1 LADRGKKKLAM
12 SAQRRKIIL
21 LGCVLL
27 AAAIVW
33 LDRGAG
39 KRIRE
44 KINPPPVSDVDKF
57 DGKIFKVVNV
67 VDGDT
72 VDIDIPDGK
81 YKHTRIRLL
90 GVDTP
95 ETKSPR
101 YPEMYYGSQASEFVK
116 TLALNKNVTVILD
129 TVAEKRDKYRR
140 LLAYI
145 ELDDG
150 RCVNQQIVLHGFGY
164 ADLRFAHSH
173 FDKYE
178 QLQNDAIKA
187 KAGLWKEVKTD
198 QFPKWL
204 QRERPNIINQ

>member
-1 LADRGKKKLAM
+1 M
-12 SAQRRKIIL
+12 SGRLRKIVIF
-21 LGCVLL
+21 GCIFL
-27 AAAIVW
+27 AAVIVW
-33 LDRGAG
+33 LDRQAG
-39 KRIRE
+39 KGIRE

-57 DGKIFKVVNV
+57 NGKTFKVANV

-72 VDIDIPDGK
+72 VDIDIADGK

-95 ETKSPR
+95 ETKGPR

-116 TLALNKNVTVILD
+116 KLVLGKNVTVVID
-129 TVAEKRDKYRR
+129 TVADQRDRYRR

-150 RCVNQQIVLHGFGY
+150 RCVNEQIIMQGFGY
-164 ADLRFAHSH
+164 ADLRFPHTH

-187 KAGLWKEVKTD
+187 KTGLWEKVKVD
-198 QFPKWL
+198 QLPKWL
-204 QRERPNIINQ
+204 QRERPNIITTAVRRSSE

>member
-1 LADRGKKKLAM
+1 M
-12 SAQRRKIIL
+12 SRRRRKIIIF
-21 LGCVLL
+21 GCIFL

-33 LDRGAG
+33 LDRQAG
-39 KRIRE
+39 RHIRE
-44 KINPPPVSDVDKF
+44 KLDPPPISDVDKF

-72 VDIDIPDGK
+72 IDIDIADGK

-95 ETKSPR
+95 ETKGPR
-101 YPEMYYGSQASEFVK
+101 YPEMYYGSQASKFVK
-116 TLALNKNVTVILD
+116 ELVLGKNVTVVID
-129 TVAEKRDKYRR
+129 TVADQRDKYRR

-150 RCVNQQIVLHGFGY
+150 RCLNEQIVMQGFGY
-164 ADLRFAHSH
+164 VDLRFAHSH

-187 KAGLWKEVKTD
+187 KAGLWKEVKKD

>member
-1 LADRGKKKLAM
+1 M
-12 SAQRRKIIL
+12 SAQRRKIII
-21 LGCVLL
+21 LGCIFL

-33 LDRGAG
+33 LDRQAG
-39 KRIRE
+39 KHIRE
-44 KINPPPVSDVDKF
+44 KLDPPPISDVDKF

-72 VDIDIPDGK
+72 VDIDIADGK

-95 ETKSPR
+95 EIKGPR

-116 TLALNKNVTVILD
+116 ELVLGKNVTVVID
-129 TVAEKRDKYRR
+129 TVADQRDKYRR

-145 ELDDG
+145 KLDDG
-150 RCVNQQIVLHGFGY
+150 RCVNEQIVLHGFGY

-187 KAGLWKEVKTD
+187 KAGLWEKVKID

-204 QRERPNIINQ
+204 QRERPNIMNQ